1 MPVFYSERVKYEG
14 RGEQSS
20 SSDSL
25 DAATFPFFFAK
36 EDLDRAYVEL
46 QQVLRQLYCR
56 IFQDRKSFVIVSWIL
71 VIIII

>member
-36 EDLDRAYVEL
+36 EDLDRAYDEL
-46 QQVLRQLYCR
+46 QQAAGGPKSAEGGLPIGPKKVLTP
-56 IFQDRKSFVIVSWIL
+56 S
-71 VIIII
+71 